1 MFYQKYI
8 SNAIFFNIALFGF
21 CIVFYSYF
29 VPFRELVSILRD
41 FISIQTLI
49 MQGTTPGTQA
59 SGRGLKLMTRR
70 TLKMSRKQ

>member
-1 MFYQKYI
+1 MPY
-8 SNAIFFNIALFGF
+8 FFNIALFGF